1 MSARYKSYLICI
13 YVSLIIHEIPT
24 SRPYITFN
32 GFKSNINPLVGGKY
46 SNYEEN
52 YWIGDI
58 PQDYNEVNEIALERK
73 EFQPSKF
80 KLAGRKQRKN
90 ETPEVVKLGQ
100 TKYLINPNF
109 TP

>member
-1 MSARYKSYLICI
+1 MPAGYKSYLICI

-46 SNYEEN
+46 SDYEEN
-52 YWIGDI
+52 YWIGDV
-58 PQDYNEVNEIALERK
+58 PQDYIDVNEKTLERK

-80 KLAGRKQRKN
+80 KRTRGTQRKN
-90 ETPEVVKLGQ
+90 ETQEVVKIGQ
-100 TKYLINPNF
+100 S
-109 TP
+109 